1 MSKFCAKKRRFNF
14 AKRFQSAKFAM
25 TTKSASSAALVPKS
39 RGIPTS
45 DLRTKRIVG
54 RDVLNSYIECR
65 DLGLDEPL
73 DKAIWEALPAMTL
86 EDVKAVQ
93 KEWVKDRN
101 YTYCI
106 LGDIKDLDMNY
117 LKTLGPVKIVSIDDI
132 FGY

>member
-1 MSKFCAKKRRFNF
+1 MS
-14 AKRFQSAKFAM
+14 
-25 TTKSASSAALVPKS
+25 
-39 RGIPTS
+39 
-45 DLRTKRIVG
+45 
-54 RDVLNSYIECR
+54 
-65 DLGLDEPL
+65 LD
-73 DKAIWEALPAMTL
+73 
-86 EDVKAVQ
+86 DVKAVK